1 MNWIFFREE
10 PPVLERSGPFDLV
23 AKSHEVFWV
32 LQASGNV
39 VKLLHFDDLWLSP
52 DYSKTEQIRKHW
64 VYEFEK
70 TEFLDGETNE
80 KNLSIT
86 AFFEEA
92 KTFTKSD
99 WRFLAA
105 KAALVPKVARFTIS
119 REKRVYLGSGKF
131 DELRLEI
138 SIISNPRNRTLS
150 LRTIDNTWALEYEL
164 KDQEIDL
171 LVENL
176 KFELIEG
183 LHLRLQNQ
191 DFDYWVY
198 LAEEIAN
205 EAELVPSKPNDL
217 VWDVNEWMK

>member
-32 LQASGNV
+32 LQASENV
-39 VKLLHFDDLWLSP
+39 VKLSQSDDLLVSP
-52 DYSKTEQIRKHW
+52 DYSRTERIRKYW
-64 VYEFEK
+64 VYEFDES
-70 TEFLDGETNE
+70 EFMEVVSNQNNT
-80 KNLSIT
+80 T
-86 AFFEEA
+86 VATFFAEA
-92 KTFTKSD
+92 KQFTNSD

-105 KAALVPKVARFTIS
+105 KAALVPKLARFTIS
-119 REKRVYLGSGKF
+119 RESRGYLGSGKF
-131 DELRLEI
+131 DEPRLEI

-150 LRTIDNTWALEYEL
+150 LRTVDNTWALEYEL
-164 KDQEIDL
+164 KDQEIEL
-171 LVENL
+171 LVKNL